1 MKKLLKIGVASV
13 FIVALASFST
23 TPAEDFVY
31 ICKGPSA
38 TKYHY
43 TPKCRGLKNCSTD
56 IYKITKAEAVK
67 EGRGLC
73 GYED

>member
-1 MKKLLKIGVASV
+1 MKKLVKIGIAST
-13 FIVALASFST
+13 FILALASFSPT
-23 TPAEDFVY
+23 QFENYVFV
-31 ICKGPSA
+31 CRGPYA

-43 TPKCRGLKNCSTD
+43 SSKCQGLRNCSTD